1 MLLRTVGTPHSSA
14 ENMSDKQSI
23 VIALGDPDNPAGI
36 LTITECTTGLIAED
50 EYQECIINPVR
61 KCTKAIPIY
70 ENENEL
76 VEKFKHCKQEPIV
89 LLRNPSDYS
98 PNIFLL
104 EDARYYIGIRSDSG
118 PITDPLSDLQKLTER
133 VPTKDENEQLYA
145 ITFPSY
151 VGRGRFDVT
160 IGGKRYEVPFEVR
173 CTKIEYVKEY
183 PLMLSQISDFLA
195 GLLLSSDSPLSERYA
210 LGDRQSNT
218 YYEDFILIEYLFSKL
233 DLCNLFGYVCNN
245 IHRELVT
252 EKEDSYDCAAYNIA
266 PDAIQDLIAGGCV
279 YPKDGGSIC
288 GHFEFSKIINNRSE
302 DTFDTPENRLVKDFL
317 LTVSD
322 MLDSISACRI
332 EGYIRCSVEEKKE
345 KVRSML
351 SEWWL
356 RDVGRLQ
363 YIPFNSN
370 ILTSKYGYADIFNMY
385 LMLGLNLEFKVNDA
399 KFLFEGYT
407 NRVSQ
412 TYEYWCYIKIFEAL
426 CNLSGKPME
435 YKRKLQ
441 KRWGLSIRG
450 EAPILFQIPIPE
462 HEDVEVKLY
471 YNRSTKNSKSIV
483 SYSVE
488 LRPDFT
494 LLIKDY
500 DALKIINFDSKY
512 KFQEN
517 DRNEEDS
524 NEIED
529 DDLLTTTCKRAD
541 LYKMHTYK
549 DAIYHCWGSYVLYP
563 GNTLERYIK
572 DLSKDWDNE
581 MIPSIGA
588 IPLSPLSENMQN
600 FTDQLQSII
609 AYILSINY
617 NDIDLKQAL

>member
-1 MLLRTVGTPHSSA
+1 
-14 ENMSDKQSI
+14 MSGKQSI
-23 VIALGDPDNPAGI
+23 VVALGDPNDPAGT
-36 LTITECTTGLIAED
+36 LTITERTTGLVAEG
-50 EYQECIINPVR
+50 EYQECRIDPVR
-61 KCTKAIPIY
+61 KCTEAIRIY

-76 VEKFKHCKQEPIV
+76 VERFKHCKQEPIV
-89 LLRNPSDYS
+89 ILRHPSDHS

-104 EDARYYIGIRSDSG
+104 EDARYYIRISSDSG
-118 PITDPLSDLQKLTER
+118 PISEPLSDLQKLIER

-151 VGRGRFDVT
+151 AGRGTFDVT
-160 IGGKRYEVPFEVR
+160 VGEKRYEVPFEVR

-218 YYEDFILIEYLFSKL
+218 YYEDFILLEYLFSKL
-233 DLCNLFGYVCNN
+233 DLCGLFGYICNN

-252 EKEDSYDCAAYNIA
+252 EREDSYDCAAYNIT
-266 PDAIQDLIAGGCV
+266 PDAVQDLIAGGCI
-279 YPKDGGSIC
+279 YPRGGGSIC
-288 GHFEFSKIINNRSE
+288 GHFEFSKMINDRSE

-356 RDVGRLQ
+356 KDVGRLQ
-363 YIPFNSN
+363 HIPFNSN
-370 ILTSKYGYADIFNMY
+370 VLTSKYGYADIFNMY

-399 KFLFEGYT
+399 KFLFEGHT

-426 CNLSGKPME
+426 CNLSERPMG

-450 EAPILFQIPIPE
+450 CAPISFRIPLGTQ
-462 HEDVEVKLY
+462 DVEVKLY
-471 YNRSTKNSKSIV
+471 YNKSTKNSESIV

-494 LLIKDY
+494 LVIDGCGNT
-500 DALKIINFDSKY
+500 KIVNFDSKY

-517 DRNEEDS
+517 EEYTEEKEDS
-524 NEIED
+524 GEIKD
-529 DDLLTTTCKRAD
+529 DDPWTTTCWRAD

-563 GNTLERYIK
+563 GNTPERYTK
-572 DLSKDWDNE
+572 KLSLDWKNKHV
-581 MIPSIGA
+581 PSIGA
-588 IPLSPLSENMQN
+588 IPLSPLSENMQK
-600 FTDQLQSII
+600 FTEQIKSILD
-609 AYILSINY
+609 YVRSVDY
-617 NDIDLKQAL
+617 NEIDLMQMF